1 MVIKKFEAAPS
12 SQRLPGCW
20 RQPVTLARSLAAGG
34 LHESRRARCSR
45 SSRRPSF
52 VRGFSRTA
60 RNTEQAVFRSWLLTN
75 GPKHGA
81 RRIDETAE
89 AIFHRVEIQ
98 QLPSPIS
105 TSPAETGFAQA
116 GAASP
121 RAPRTPRAPRFTDQ
135 CARANGAMFP
145 ENIHQTLT
153 RAVIRIVTRH
163 LGLYRPWPGM
173 PANSH
178 FPSGIAD
185 SDEHL
190 GEMRTAAP
198 ATLRHTQGNHQDIE
212 NKDLVSRF

>member
-45 SSRRPSF
+45 SSRRPCF

-60 RNTEQAVFRSWLLTN
+60 RNTEQAVFRSWLLTNGPKHGAGRVSFVASHERPETRSRPCFVRGFSRTARNTEQTVFRSWLLTN

-105 TSPAETGFAQA
+105 TSPAETGFVQA

-163 LGLYRPWPGM
+163 LGLYRP
-173 PANSH
+173 
-178 FPSGIAD
+178 
-185 SDEHL
+185 
-190 GEMRTAAP
+190 
-198 ATLRHTQGNHQDIE
+198 
-212 NKDLVSRF
+212 